1 MSETTSTVL
10 PEGFVKVLRDFLGDV
25 LNTFPE
31 YKESLDDRLQAVL
44 DGKTEGEQIDS
55 LFVHCKEVYPERFFD
70 LLYHNEDIFTNDD
83 INTNFLPG
91 IDFSDAW
98 AQDLSDN
105 TRTVIWKYLQLI
117 MFSVVTQENDSSN
130 FGDTA
135 KLFEAIDEEE
145 LKKKLEETM
154 SQMAGIFDGSGVE
167 GMFSGKEGED
177 LPNPEDIHSHLS
189 EMMEGKLGKLAAEIT
204 EQTLREMDPDLA
216 GMTDV
221 GDVFQKLFKNPGKLM
236 AMVKKV
242 GEALDAKLKSG
253 EIKESELMEEA
264 ADFMAKMKDMPG
276 MKNMQQM
283 FGKMGMPTGGAN
295 VNMGAMQGKMRQNI
309 RAAKQKERMRAK
321 LARRRE
327 AKDEQT
333 RVLEAQLA
341 AARAANASAR
351 ENAMVGTAETSS
363 KKRRRRKRRKGRN
376 KNK

>member
-10 PEGFVKVLRDFLGDV
+10 PEGFVKVLQDFLGDV

-44 DGKTEGEQIDS
+44 DGKTEGEQIES
-55 LFVHCKEVYPERFFD
+55 LFIHCKEVYPERFFD
-70 LLYHNEDIFTNDD
+70 LLYHNEDIFTDKA

-98 AQDLSDN
+98 SQDLSDN

-167 GMFSGKEGED
+167 GMFSGNEGEE

-204 EQTLREMDPDLA
+204 EQTLKEMDPDLA
-216 GMTDV
+216 DMTDV

-351 ENAMVGTAETSS
+351 ENAMEGTAETSS

>member
-1 MSETTSTVL
+1 MSETASTGL
-10 PEGFVKVLRDFLGDV
+10 PEGFVKVMQDFLGDM

-31 YKESLDDRLQAVL
+31 YKESLDERLQALL
-44 DGKTEGEQIDS
+44 DGETEGERIDN
-55 LFVHCKEVYPERFFD
+55 LFIHCKEVYPERFFD
-70 LLYHNEDIFTNDD
+70 LLYHNEDIFKDKA

-91 IDFSDAW
+91 IDFADAW
-98 AQDLSDN
+98 IQDLSDS
-105 TRTVIWKYLQLI
+105 TRTVIWKYLQLV
-117 MFSVVTQENDSSN
+117 MFSVVAQENDSSN

-135 KLFEAIDEEE
+135 RLFEAIDEDE

-167 GMFSGKEGED
+167 AAFSGKEGED
-177 LPNPEDIHSHLS
+177 FPNPEDIHSHLS

-204 EQTLREMDPDLA
+204 EQTLNEMDPELA
-216 GMTDV
+216 DMTDV

-236 AMVKKV
+236 TMVKKV

-309 RAAKQKERMRAK
+309 RVAKQKERMRAK

-333 RVLEAQLA
+333 RILEAQLA

-351 ENAMVGTAETSS
+351 ENVVVGTGEGGS
-363 KKRRRRKRRKGRN
+363 KKRRRRRRRKGKN

>member
-1 MSETTSTVL
+1 
-10 PEGFVKVLRDFLGDV
+10 
-25 LNTFPE
+25 
-31 YKESLDDRLQAVL
+31 
-44 DGKTEGEQIDS
+44 
-55 LFVHCKEVYPERFFD
+55 VYPERFFD
-70 LLYHNEDIFTNDD
+70 LLYHNEDIFTDEA

-98 AQDLSDN
+98 SQDLSDN

-167 GMFSGKEGED
+167 GMFSGNEGEE

-204 EQTLREMDPDLA
+204 EQTLKEMDPDLA
-216 GMTDV
+216 DMTDV
-221 GDVFQKLFKNPGKLM
+221 GDVF
-236 AMVKKV
+236 
-242 GEALDAKLKSG
+242 EALDAKLKSG

-341 AARAANASAR
+341 AARAANANAR
-351 ENAMVGTAETSS
+351 ENAMEGTAETSS

>member
-1 MSETTSTVL
+1 MSESTSTAL
-10 PEGFVKVLRDFLGDV
+10 PEGFVKVLQDFLGDV

-44 DGKTEGEQIDS
+44 DGQTEGEQIDG
-55 LFVHCKEVYPERFFD
+55 LFLHCKEVYPERFFD
-70 LLYHNEDIFTNDD
+70 LLYHNEDIFKDEA
-83 INTNFLPG
+83 INTHFLPG

-98 AQDLSDN
+98 SQDLTDN
-105 TRTVIWKYLQLI
+105 TRTVIWKYLQLV
-117 MFSVVTQENDSSN
+117 MFSVVTQETDSSN

-154 SQMAGIFDGSGVE
+154 SQMAGIFDASGAE

-177 LPNPEDIHSHLS
+177 FPDPEDIHSHLS
-189 EMMEGKLGKLAAEIT
+189 QMMEGKLGKLAAEIT
-204 EQTLREMDPDLA
+204 EQTLKEMDPDLA
-216 GMTDV
+216 NLTDV

-321 LARRRE
+321 LARRRD

-333 RVLEAQLA
+333 RILEAQLA

-351 ENAMVGTAETSS
+351 ENVVVGTGESGS